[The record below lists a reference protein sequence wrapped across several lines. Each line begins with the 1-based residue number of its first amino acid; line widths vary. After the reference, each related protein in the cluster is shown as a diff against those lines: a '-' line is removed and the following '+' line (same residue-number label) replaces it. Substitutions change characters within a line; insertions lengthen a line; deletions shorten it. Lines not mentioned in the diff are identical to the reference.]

1 MKEFFKRKK
10 DGDTQAESSE
20 PKLGGVFFGFT
31 EQGQKHAVSM
41 ADMPEDVKA
50 YLEELGRQA
59 HEEGGGVVTLSSD
72 NMPDYV
78 VAYMH
83 EQVERVIKD
92 IDVTKIRM
100 KDLPHAAVD
109 RAMMDIIDGL
119 AQHILEKDPA
129 YKAPVD
135 YAVGLL
141 KTVFKALLH
150 TDEDWRQ
157 LTMAEVNDLFGGVCV
172 ALIEVMVAGERL
184 RNVGFAGK
192 KEKEDRNDEEDS

>member
-1 MKEFFKRKK
+1 
-10 DGDTQAESSE
+10 
-20 PKLGGVFFGFT
+20 
-31 EQGQKHAVSM
+31 
-41 ADMPEDVKA
+41 MPEDVRA
-50 YLEELGRQA
+50 YFEEAGKQIY
-59 HEEGGGVVTLSSD
+59 EENGDGGEMVTLDSD
-72 NMPDYV
+72 NVPDYV
-78 VAYMH
+78 AAYMNK
-83 EQVERVIKD
+83 QAERVIKD

-100 KDLPHAAVD
+100 KDLPYAAVD
-109 RAMMDIIDGL
+109 HVMMDIIDGL

-150 TDEDWRQ
+150 TDEDWRR

-172 ALIEVMVAGERL
+172 ALIGVMVTGERL

-192 KEKEDRNDEEDS
+192 NEKGDRNDEEDS